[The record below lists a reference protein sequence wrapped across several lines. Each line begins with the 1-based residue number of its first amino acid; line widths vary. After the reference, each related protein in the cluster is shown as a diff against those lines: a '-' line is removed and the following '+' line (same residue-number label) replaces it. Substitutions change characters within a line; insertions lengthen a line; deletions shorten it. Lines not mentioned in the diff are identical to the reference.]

1 METGNKKLRKISPS
15 SDKGS
20 VPESGVQL
28 KRDLKRIIT
37 LRQMKRGVKRLTA
50 DTDSLVQV

>member
-1 METGNKKLRKISPS
+1 MQTGNEKLKKVSLSL
-15 SDKGS
+15 DKRS
-20 VPESGVQL
+20 VPESSVQL
-28 KRDLKRIIT
+28 KRDLKRITT

>member
-20 VPESGVQL
+20 VPESSVQL

-37 LRQMKRGVKRLTA
+37 LRQMKRGIKRLTA

>member
-1 METGNKKLRKISPS
+1 MQTGNEKMRKVSPS

-20 VPESGVQL
+20 VTESSVQL
-28 KRDLKRIIT
+28 KRDLKRIT